1 VWHSRVDRGWVVLD
15 GATVTR
21 YSPIDEPHLLSE
33 FIAIESSRDVSR
45 YASRFGLL
53 RRVGE
58 RGLREPL
65 SEWWDEIGLVRGALC
80 VQLDLLAAVRGS
92 ERDMAHLRQAW
103 EATVSPPR
111 RSLSDSEIVAD
122 ARETVIAAVNRGL
135 AGSELHVFLNRASR
149 VIFSPHARDLLGF
162 IYFALAEVVVD
173 EPPLAR
179 CVECGVPFIVH
190 DRRQRYCSARHA
202 SRARYRRFRSRDQGD
217 RALVS

>member
-1 VWHSRVDRGWVVLD
+1 MAGSTTSFSSGLCRGES
-15 GATVTR
+15 G
-21 YSPIDEPHLLSE
+21 
-33 FIAIESSRDVSR
+33 IASRDFCR
-45 YASRFGLL
+45 
-53 RRVGE
+53 
-58 RGLREPL
+58 
-65 SEWWDEIGLVRGALC
+65 SELVHA
-80 VQLDLLAAVRGS
+80 
-92 ERDMAHLRQAW
+92 
-103 EATVSPPR
+103 
-111 RSLSDSEIVAD
+111 
-122 ARETVIAAVNRGL
+122 VIAAVNRGL